1 MAEMTSMLEANERF
15 ADGFDAAG
23 LPIPPKRAVAVLT
36 CIDARL
42 HPEGFLGLEL
52 GDAHVVRNAGGRAT
66 DDAIRSLVIS
76 SWLLGTREFVVIHH
90 TGCGMMAFTDDV
102 LQQMIKDANGEDV
115 SDMRF
120 ETFSDLEGSVVEDV
134 DRLRNLAILPEGVT
148 VSGLVYD
155 VDSGR
160 LREVAPVEPG

>member
-15 ADGFDAAG
+15 AEGFDAAG
-23 LPIPPKRAVAVLT
+23 LPMPPKRPIAVLT

-42 HPEGFLGLEL
+42 HPEEFLGFEI
-52 GDAHVVRNAGGRAT
+52 GDAHVVRNASGRAT
-66 DDAIRSLVIS
+66 DDAVRSLVIS

-102 LQQMIKDANGEDV
+102 LQGMIEDATGEDV
-115 SDMRF
+115 SGMRF
-120 ETFSDLEGSVVEDV
+120 ETFSDLDESVAGDV
-134 DRLRNLAILPEGVT
+134 GRLRSLAILPEGVT
-148 VSGLVYD
+148 VAGYVYD

-160 LREVAPVEPG
+160 LREVVPVGSG

>member
-15 ADGFDAAG
+15 AAGFDAAG
-23 LPIPPKRAVAVLT
+23 LPLPPKRPVAVLT

-42 HPEGFLGLEL
+42 HPELFLGLGI

-102 LQQMIKDANGEDV
+102 LQGMIKDATGQDV
-115 SDMRF
+115 SDMTF
-120 ETFSDLEGSVVEDV
+120 ETFSDLDTSVVEDV
-134 DRLRNLAILPEGVT
+134 ERLRSLAILPEGVT
-148 VSGLVYD
+148 VSGYVYD

-160 LREVAPVEPG
+160 LREVAPVESG